1 VRDLHPLR
9 AERWMISDKNPW
21 LAPLPYLATA
31 ARAARRPRSEDT
43 AFVAAEH
50 FAAEC
55 ASASLDLYRDLRDAA
70 GEAAFY
76 QVYGNML
83 SLSMADE
90 RAEIHRQTRFDPRAL
105 PAVRQVLDDLEQG
118 GRREG
123 LVRLAMLVSRAG
135 NRPRSL
141 STMQRVRDIVIKQM
155 DIESMSEDERR
166 RLLQE
171 ETIVVEFEAQRAKR
185 SLPHLLRSPADR
197 RAARTM
203 LDKIEANFSLDERQ
217 RELVGELRTLLPV
230 SRGSGPSS
238 LRVSPRAGKEVAR
251 KRRGEGRPRT

>member
-1 VRDLHPLR
+1 
-9 AERWMISDKNPW
+9 
-21 LAPLPYLATA
+21 
-31 ARAARRPRSEDT
+31 
-43 AFVAAEH
+43 
-50 FAAEC
+50 
-55 ASASLDLYRDLRDAA
+55 LRDAA

-90 RAEIHRQTRFDPRAL
+90 RAEIRRQTRFDPRAL
-105 PAVRQVLDDLEQG
+105 PAVRQVLDNLDQG

-141 STMQRVRDIVIKQM
+141 STLQRVRDIVIRQM
-155 DIESMSEDERR
+155 DIEAMSEDERR

-171 ETIVVEFEAQRAKR
+171 ETIVVEFEPQRARR
-185 SLPHLLRSPADR
+185 SLPHLLRTPSDR

-217 RELVGELRTLLPV
+217 RELLAELRDLLPV
-230 SRGSGPSS
+230 TRASVPSPQP
-238 LRVSPRAGKEVAR
+238 LSPRAGKRVAR
-251 KRRGEGRPRT
+251 KRRGEGRAPT